1 MIRATSR
8 PFWERRHLLRLS
20 SSSDLS
26 WALPDRSRHNLYT
39 ERPPVQPHFG
49 DLGYYHFQCCWTGQN
64 ATDEGPLAAPLRI
77 VGNDCGQPST
87 NGCIFSLPVH
97 CRSPRHFAGY
107 RSLALHHVRH
117 VEISM
122 YRSCL
127 I

>member
-1 MIRATSR
+1 MLIYAAGCLGT
-8 PFWERRHLLRLS
+8 LITTQNMDN
-20 SSSDLS
+20 DLGRGNDS
-26 WALPDRSRHNLYT
+26 
-39 ERPPVQPHFG
+39 PPVQPHSG

-64 ATDEGPLAAPLRI
+64 ATDEGPLAASLRI

-122 YRSCL
+122 YPSCL